1 MTPRSSAPISDRGK
15 SVLKLRDLV
24 CCYGKV
30 IAVKGVSL
38 TVGRGQLVAL
48 IGANGAGKTT
58 ILKAISGLLSAAGGT
73 ILFDGTD
80 ITHASARTILSL
92 GLAHCPEGRHVF
104 PHMTVNENLEMGC
117 YLRTDRVEIAAD
129 LARIF
134 DQFPRL
140 AERREQS
147 AGTLSG
153 GEQQML
159 AIGRALMSRPKL
171 IMFDEPSLGLAP
183 NIVERTFDI
192 ITGIRDAGTT
202 VLMVEQNASAALDMC
217 DHAYLLESGSL
228 ALSGPGREL
237 IDNPHVRSAYL
248 AG

>member
-1 MTPRSSAPISDRGK
+1 VT
-15 SVLKLRDLV
+15 
-24 CCYGKV
+24 
-30 IAVKGVSL
+30 AVKGVSL
-38 TVGRGQLVAL
+38 TVGRGQLIAL

-58 ILKAISGLLSAAGGT
+58 TLKAISGLLTPAEGK
-73 ILFDGTD
+73 IVFDGTD
-80 ITHASARTILSL
+80 ITTASARKILSL

-104 PHMTVNENLEMGC
+104 PHMTVEENLEMGS
-117 YLRTDRVEIAAD
+117 YLRKDRKAIAAD

-134 DQFPRL
+134 EQFPRI
-140 AERREQS
+140 AERRQQP

-159 AIGRALMSRPKL
+159 AIARALMSKPKL

-183 NIVERTFDI
+183 NIVEHTFDI
-192 ITGIRDAGTT
+192 ITGIRDSGAT
-202 VLMVEQNASAALDMC
+202 VLMVEQNALAALEMC

-228 ALSGPGREL
+228 ALSGSGREL
-237 IDNPHVRSAYL
+237 VDNPHVRSAYL

>member
-15 SVLKLRDLV
+15 SVLELRDLV

-80 ITHASARTILSL
+80 ITRASARAILSL